1 MNKRV
6 KFFISVILIFALFV
20 SSFIIPASSFET
32 TVETSTSDLF
42 LVNLDTDT
50 IVFSQKP
57 DTNWYAGSLAELMTF
72 LLSYEMIPDLN
83 AATFTVDQTFISTL
97 PYSDGCLDKY
107 VGQTLT
113 AKDLTAIMLLT
124 SGSDAAYALADLS
137 ANNDRDAFVAAMNA
151 RVATLGMKST
161 AYVSPG
167 FNNTSAQHTTCRDTY
182 LLYQEVRKNDF
193 FLSVMKSRSYTP
205 AGLGEEYTVTA
216 EASILNE
223 NSPYYFRYT
232 NDAMYSYTE
241 DTYEELVATTTY
253 RGKTYLF
260 VGLLG
265 LHQSEQNVF
274 ADARKLTS
282 WAYLNL
288 SDHKMFNAEDALS
301 DLTVTA
307 DWGDYQVGLHPYNSA
322 FKTLPNEYD
331 EAKLT
336 YQFDIPKTVK
346 TPFLAGQTLGRAKLF
361 YAGEEIDDIALSSN
375 TDEGLGMLSDFGRFT
390 GYVYRRMTP
399 HREILAK
406 EFPTEPAVPVAQTS
420 SEMPATDAAVPAT
433 EAVVPATEG

>member
-6 KFFISVILIFALFV
+6 KFFISVILIFAIFV

-32 TVETSTSDLF
+32 TVETSTSDLL

-50 IVFSQKP
+50 VVFSQKP

-72 LLSYEMIPDLN
+72 LLSNEMIPDLN
-83 AATFTVDQTFISTL
+83 AATFNVDQTFINAL
-97 PYSDGCLDKY
+97 PYSDGCLDKF

-137 ANNDRDAFVAAMNA
+137 ANNDREAFVAAMNA
-151 RVATLGMKST
+151 RVTTLGMKST

-193 FLSVMKSRSYTP
+193 FRAVMKNKAYTP
-205 AGLGEEYTVTA
+205 AGLGEDYTITA
-216 EASILNE
+216 EASILNSD
-223 NSPYYFRYT
+223 SPYYFRYT
-232 NDAMYSYTE
+232 NDAMYSFTE

-265 LHQSEQNVF
+265 LHQSERNVY

-288 SDHKMFNAEDALS
+288 SDHKIFNEEDVLS
-301 DLTVTA
+301 DVTVTA

-322 FKTLPNEYD
+322 FKTLPNSYD

-336 YQFDIPKTVK
+336 YQFDIPKTIK
-346 TPFLAGQTLGRAKLF
+346 TPFLAGQTLGSAKL
-361 YAGEEIDDIALSSN
+361 YYDGEEIENIALSAD

-399 HREILAK
+399 HREVLAE
-406 EFPTEPAVPVAQTS
+406 EFPTEPAVSAAPS
-420 SEMPATDAAVPAT
+420 SETPTAANAGT
-433 EAVVPATEG
+433 AMEE